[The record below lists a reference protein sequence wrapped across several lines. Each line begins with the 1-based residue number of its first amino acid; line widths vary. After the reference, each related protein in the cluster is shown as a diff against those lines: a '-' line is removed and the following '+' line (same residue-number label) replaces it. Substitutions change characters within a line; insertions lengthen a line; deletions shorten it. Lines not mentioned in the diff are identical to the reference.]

1 MQARSPAYR
10 AIQLKVLYYPPRTHT
25 SKSLIHKVLF
35 SMSSIARSDASKSPS
50 KPSTPRLS
58 ASLVVVNARNQ
69 ILLVQRNARTT
80 FGGVHVFPGGNY
92 DKKQDDNIQMTAIR
106 VHSLLLYLC
115 YRLLITHVVT
125 QETFEE
131 SGLLFAHRPSS
142 YESQDYNIDQARSD
156 IHAHK
161 LLFKDFVRQQN
172 YVVDTGSLLPF
183 TQWITPPNTPRRFHT
198 YFFLA
203 FLSETSSTGFT
214 SGVKENFIPTPD
226 GGQEVVSAKFIGIDQ
241 ALRDFKER
249 KLAFMPPQYYILY
262 TLSRLSCFS
271 TFGILL
277 FSHVVPS
284 LLQGNTNTSAQRR
297 QVEALAR
304 GAFGSMTMSPLPMR
318 ERDEAGR
325 DILTY
330 EGDETRGG
338 LPGRLHR
345 ASFRVNKGEV
355 VSTEVVL
362 QRNFDVFTEID
373 WVIPPSK
380 L

>member
-1 MQARSPAYR
+1 
-10 AIQLKVLYYPPRTHT
+10 
-25 SKSLIHKVLF
+25 
-35 SMSSIARSDASKSPS
+35 
-50 KPSTPRLS
+50 
-58 ASLVVVNARNQ
+58 
-69 ILLVQRNARTT
+69 
-80 FGGVHVFPGGNY
+80 
-92 DKKQDDNIQMTAIR
+92 
-106 VHSLLLYLC
+106 
-115 YRLLITHVVT
+115 VT

-172 YVVDTGSLLPF
+172 YVVGTSSLLPF

-241 ALRDFKER
+241 ALRDFKEG

-262 TLSRLSCFS
+262 TLS
-271 TFGILL
+271 
-277 FSHVVPS
+277 S
-284 LLQGNTNTSAQRR
+284 LLQGDTNTSAQRR

-318 ERDEAGR
+318 ERDDAGR

-355 VSTEVVL
+355 VTTEVVL

-373 WVIPPSK
+373 WVIPSSK